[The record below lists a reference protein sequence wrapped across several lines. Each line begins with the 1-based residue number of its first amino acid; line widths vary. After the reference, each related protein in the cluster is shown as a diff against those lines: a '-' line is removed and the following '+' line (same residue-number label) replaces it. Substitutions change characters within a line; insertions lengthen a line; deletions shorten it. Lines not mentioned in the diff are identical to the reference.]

1 LSPLSFFR
9 RDTSEA
15 VDAGRGT
22 EEIWSFIDSMA
33 YAISWRTAADLDSGE
48 GGGEED
54 EEEEEEDD
62 DDEEEIMAREG
73 VARSEESTLPLL

>member
-1 LSPLSFFR
+1 
-9 RDTSEA
+9 
-15 VDAGRGT
+15 
-22 EEIWSFIDSMA
+22 MA